1 MTILN
6 DKKGFID
13 RIISEPGKYTLNLGC
28 GRINTLHGSI
38 GVDIIDSHAVDIV
51 GDVYEVLEKLPDSS
65 VLAIY
70 SSHFVEHLDDFTYF
84 LEVVSRVLKPLGDL
98 IIVAPH
104 FSNPYFYSD
113 VTHKSTFG
121 LYTCCYY
128 CNSSPLR
135 RKVPTY
141 NRDLKFRLDKVDLI
155 FKSTRPNYGRH
166 AIKKVFGSLFNST
179 IYMREFWE
187 ENLCYIF
194 PCYEVKYVLK
204 KI

>member
-1 MTILN
+1 VTILN

-84 LEVVSRVLKPLGDL
+84 LEVVSRVLKPSGDL

-128 CNSSPLR
+128 CDSSPLR

>member
-1 MTILN
+1 VTILN

-28 GRINTLHGSI
+28 GRINTLYGSI

-84 LEVVSRVLKPLGDL
+84 LEVVSRVLKPSGDL

-113 VTHKSTFG
+113 VTHRSTFG

-128 CNSSPLR
+128 CLSSPLR

>member
-1 MTILN
+1 VTILN
-6 DKKGFID
+6 DKKGFVD

-38 GVDIIDSHAVDIV
+38 GVDIIDSDAVDIV

-84 LEVVSRVLKPLGDL
+84 LEVVSRVLKPSGDL

-128 CNSSPLR
+128 CDSSPLR

-141 NRDLKFRLDKVDLI
+141 NRDLKYRLDKVDLI
-155 FKSTRPNYGRH
+155 FKSTRPYYGRH
-166 AIKKVFGSLFNST
+166 ALKKVFGSLFNST

-194 PCYEVKYVLK
+194 PCYEVKYFLK